1 MKYIKKKIMQIQNF
15 GEHNCF
21 IKIYATFVYA
31 VYDNVFFISTAV
43 KIRWLTATIEFVIR
57 VNK

>member
-1 MKYIKKKIMQIQNF
+1 MQYIKKKIMQIQNF

-31 VYDNVFFISTAV
+31 AYANVFFISTAV
-43 KIRWLTATIEFVIR
+43 KIR
-57 VNK
+57 